1 MSTSERTDALRT
13 VATTATTAPTAA
25 LRHGVETVAAGAAES
40 VRLVA
45 FWLAAVLPLAYL
57 PLVAVDLVGQYAV
70 AFAGLLALH
79 AVTLLVGHGY
89 GSER

>member
-13 VATTATTAPTAA
+13 LATTTPTAA
-25 LRHGVETVAAGAAES
+25 LRHGLGTVAAGATES
-40 VRLVA
+40 VRTVA

-57 PLVAVDLVGQYAV
+57 PLVLGDLVGQYAG

-79 AVTLLVGHGY
+79 VVTLLVGHGY